1 MTRLLS
7 SIVCAA
13 RGHRWGVECTS
24 PAGIYAP
31 RVVCRRCGLPKFQ
44 DDLPL
49 TPREA
54 ALGLLTLACVAAAVL
69 LAVLTAG
76 GAPW

>member
-13 RGHRWGVECTS
+13 RGHRWGVRTPS
-24 PAGIYAP
+24 GHLAP
-31 RVVCRRCGLPKFQ
+31 RCLCARCGTPHGA
-44 DDLPL
+44 PL

-54 ALGLLTLACVAAAVL
+54 ALGLLTLACVAAGVA
-69 LAVLTAG
+69 LAILTLG
-76 GAPW
+76 GAP